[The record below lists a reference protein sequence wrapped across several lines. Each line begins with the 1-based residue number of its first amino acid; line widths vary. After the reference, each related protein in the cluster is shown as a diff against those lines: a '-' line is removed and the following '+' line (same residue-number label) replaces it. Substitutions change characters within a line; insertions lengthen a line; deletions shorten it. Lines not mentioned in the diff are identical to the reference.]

1 MDITRSKASKA
12 IYSGSI
18 KPTQKDFSIEIKE
31 KRSKGADER
40 RSILYVEISN
50 LELLELIKTY
60 LQGRVPQWRIDVIA
74 WFFKR
79 VENRKGKYKIIPANA
94 RFSRKVLKAYRS
106 WVNSKVMVK

>member
-1 MDITRSKASKA
+1 MDITRSKASKP
-12 IYSGSI
+12 IYSGTI
-18 KPTQKDFSIEIKE
+18 RPTQKDFSIEIKE

-50 LELLELIKTY
+50 LEFLELIKTY

-79 VENRKGKYKIIPANA
+79 VESRKDKYKVIPANA